1 MNRRRLLRDALLAVP
16 AARAVRAEPLRLEEA
31 TLADLERGFQGRFT
45 ARAVAEWYLA
55 RIDSLDKKGPKV
67 NAVIEVNPDALPIA
81 DALDRERRA
90 GHIRS
95 PLHGVPVLVK
105 DNLDTADRMSTTAG
119 SLALVG
125 PAPKRDSRVVERL
138 RMAGAVILGK
148 TNLSEWANFRSTHS
162 VSGWSGRGGLTRN
175 PYALDR
181 NACGSSSGSAAA
193 VAANFCAV
201 AVGTETDGSVTAPAS
216 VNGIVGIKPTLG
228 LLSGAGI
235 IPIAHSQDTA
245 GPMARTVRDAAV
257 LLSALSTK
265 PGADYTKYLDLRGLK
280 GARLGVERK
289 FFGFH
294 AGVDRILE
302 DCLAEM
308 KRQGAELI
316 DPANLPSHGKYD
328 DDEQEVLLYEFKTD
342 LNKYLA
348 QRSGLRV
355 HSLADLIAFNR
366 QHRREEMPY
375 FEQELFEK
383 AQAKGPLTEKNYL
396 DARARCVKLS
406 QAEGIDSVVQKY
418 KLHAI
423 VAPTAGPAPLTDLVL
438 GDPNWPGC
446 TTPPAVAGYP
456 HITVP
461 VGFVQGLPVGIS
473 FFGPA
478 WSEPVLLKLAYAF
491 ELATTARRQPA
502 FAPSLGGK

>member
-1 MNRRRLLRDALLAVP
+1 
-16 AARAVRAEPLRLEEA
+16 
-31 TLADLERGFQGRFT
+31 
-45 ARAVAEWYLA
+45 
-55 RIDSLDKKGPKV
+55 
-67 NAVIEVNPDALPIA
+67 
-81 DALDRERRA
+81 
-90 GHIRS
+90 
-95 PLHGVPVLVK
+95 
-105 DNLDTADRMSTTAG
+105 
-119 SLALVG
+119 
-125 PAPKRDSRVVERL
+125 
-138 RMAGAVILGK
+138 
-148 TNLSEWANFRSTHS
+148 
-162 VSGWSGRGGLTRN
+162 LTRN
-175 PYALDR
+175 PYSLDR

-193 VAANFCAV
+193 GAANFCAV

-228 LLSGAGI
+228 LVSGAGI

-257 LLSALSTK
+257 LLSVMAAKS
-265 PGADYTKYLDLRGLK
+265 GADYTKYLDPRGLQ

-289 FFGFH
+289 YFG
-294 AGVDRILE
+294 ANAAMDRVME
-302 DCLAEM
+302 DCLARM

-316 DPANLPSHGKYD
+316 DPANLPSHGQYD

-342 LNKYLA
+342 LNAYLA
-348 QRSGLRV
+348 RRPGLRV
-355 HSLADLIAFNR
+355 RSLAAVIAFNR
-366 QHRREEMPY
+366 QHRRQEMPY

-383 AQAKGPLTEKNYL
+383 AQAKGPLTEKAYL
-396 DARARCVKLS
+396 DARARCLRLS
-406 QAEGIDSVVQKY
+406 RAEGIDALVQKY

-423 VAPTAGPAPLTDLVL
+423 VAPTAAPAPLTDLVL

-461 VGFVQGLPVGIS
+461 AGFVHGLPVGIS
-473 FFGPA
+473 FFAPA

-491 ELATTARRQPA
+491 EQAAPARRPPS